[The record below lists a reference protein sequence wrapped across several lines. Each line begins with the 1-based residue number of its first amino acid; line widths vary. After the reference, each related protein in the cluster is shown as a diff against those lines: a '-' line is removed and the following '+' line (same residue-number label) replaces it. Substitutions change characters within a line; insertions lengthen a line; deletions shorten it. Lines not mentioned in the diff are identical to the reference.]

1 MSRRR
6 YLPLVHRLTEWPLSN
21 HMRQK
26 RTIRT
31 RPNSRRE
38 LKGNTI
44 LNPFGPLYNELM

>member
-1 MSRRR
+1 MSRLR
-6 YLPLVHRLTEWPLSN
+6 YLPLVHRLNEWRLPN

-26 RTIRT
+26 RIVGT

-44 LNPFGPLYNELM
+44 LKPSRRLYNELM